1 MAIGIAEAW
10 KLRDCFRFGVD
21 GLPPAIL
28 VLTPVRDQTPTK
40 PVKCSLSGL
49 WVLSD
54 NPVLLARST
63 IVVRGHMEGLDNIR
77 DVETKLVR
85 SRLLSEASAH
95 GKKIRPRARS
105 AKIAALSLRRI
116 QAHVPNFDHTQE
128 NK

>member
-1 MAIGIAEAW
+1 M
-10 KLRDCFRFGVD
+10 
-21 GLPPAIL
+21 
-28 VLTPVRDQTPTK
+28 Q
-40 PVKCSLSGL
+40 
-49 WVLSD
+49 
-54 NPVLLARST
+54 
-63 IVVRGHMEGLDNIR
+63 GLDNIR

-116 QAHVPNFDHTQE
+116 QAHVPNFDHTRE